1 MFETSSESPAPVRV
15 VSEAIKDYVDRLGPI
30 WIEGEISELNERSG
44 MMAFMRLRDTSVDM
58 SISVMCHKSVIATVK
73 PLPDNARVVLYAKPS
88 FYTKNGSISFSAR
101 EIRQVGVG
109 ELLARLEALKN
120 QLAAEGLFDSD
131 RKVTLPL
138 LPKVIGLICGRNTDA
153 EKDVVENAKRRW
165 PSVQFEIRE
174 VTVQGAAAVS
184 EVSDAL
190 RELEA
195 NKDVEVIIITRGGGS
210 FEDLLPFSDE
220 SLVRLAASCTTPIVS
235 AIGHEKD
242 APLLDLVADYRAST
256 PTDAAKRVVP
266 DIAEEIAMISA
277 MRDRARRTLLNR
289 INLEATQIANF
300 KNRPVMKD
308 PHVLITTRAEI
319 IAGLRDRSNRSFAHR
334 LKLAK
339 EELKQVKAR
348 VRALSP
354 QATLDRG
361 YSVVQLAD
369 GHIVTDP
376 KKLKQ
381 GDLLRLRLAKGETH
395 ATATGEPLERVD
407 LAHE

>member
-1 MFETSSESPAPVRV
+1 MFETSSEAPATVRT
-15 VSEAIKDYVDRLGPI
+15 VSEAIKDYVERLGPI

-44 MMAFMRLRDTSVDM
+44 MMAFMRLRDPSVDM
-58 SISVMCHKSVIATVK
+58 SISVMCHKSVIAAVK
-73 PLPDNARVVLYAKPS
+73 PLPDNARIVMFAKPS
-88 FYTKNGSISFSAR
+88 WYTKNGSLSFSAR

-120 QLAAEGLFDSD
+120 KLAAEGLFNSD
-131 RKVTLPL
+131 RKVALPL
-138 LPKVIGLICGRNTDA
+138 LPQVIGLICGRNTDA

-184 EVSDAL
+184 EVSEAL

-195 NKDVEVIIITRGGGS
+195 NKNVEVIIITRGGGS

-220 SLVRLAASCTTPIVS
+220 GLVRLAASCTTPIVS

-242 APLLDLVADYRAST
+242 SPLLDLVADYRAST

-266 DIAEEIAMISA
+266 DISEEIAMIEA
-277 MRDRARRTLLNR
+277 MRDRARRTLVNRLDLEMTR
-289 INLEATQIANF
+289 INNF

-319 IAGLRDRSNRSFAHR
+319 IAGLRDRSNRSFGSS

-339 EELKQVKAR
+339 EELKQIKAR

-354 QATLDRG
+354 QSTLDRG

-369 GHIVTDP
+369 GQIVTDP
-376 KKLKQ
+376 KKLKA
-381 GDLLRLRLAKGETH
+381 GDELRLRLAKGETK
-395 ATATGEPLERVD
+395 ATAK
-407 LAHE
+407 

>member
-1 MFETSSESPAPVRV
+1 MFETSSEAPATVRT
-15 VSEAIKDYVDRLGPI
+15 VSEAIKDYVERLGPI

-44 MMAFMRLRDTSVDM
+44 MMAFMRLRDPSVDM
-58 SISVMCHKSVIATVK
+58 SISVMCHKSVIAAVK
-73 PLPDNARVVLYAKPS
+73 PLPDNARIVMYAKPS
-88 FYTKNGSISFSAR
+88 WYTKNGSLSFSAR

-120 QLAAEGLFDSD
+120 KLAAEGLFNSD
-131 RKVTLPL
+131 RKVALPL
-138 LPKVIGLICGRNTDA
+138 LPQVIGLICGRNTDA

-184 EVSDAL
+184 EVSEAL

-195 NKDVEVIIITRGGGS
+195 NKNVEVIIITRGGGS

-220 SLVRLAASCTTPIVS
+220 GLVRLAASCTTPIVS

-242 APLLDLVADYRAST
+242 SPLLDLVADYRAST

-266 DIAEEIAMISA
+266 DISEEIAMIEA
-277 MRDRARRTLLNR
+277 MRDRARRTLVNRLDLEMTR
-289 INLEATQIANF
+289 INNF

-319 IAGLRDRSNRSFAHR
+319 IAGLRDRSNRSFGSS

-339 EELKQVKAR
+339 EELKQIKAR

-354 QATLDRG
+354 QSTLDRG

-369 GHIVTDP
+369 GQIVTDP
-376 KKLKQ
+376 KKLKA
-381 GDLLRLRLAKGETH
+381 GDELRLRLAKGETK
-395 ATATGEPLERVD
+395 ATVLD
-407 LAHE
+407 K

>member
-88 FYTKNGSISFSAR
+88 WYTKNGSLSFSAR

-120 QLAAEGLFDSD
+120 LLAAEGLFDSE
-131 RKVTLPL
+131 RKIELPL

-220 SLVRLAASCTTPIVS
+220 TLVRLAASCTTPIVS

-242 APLLDLVADYRAST
+242 SPLLDLVADYRAST

-266 DIAEEIAMISA
+266 DILEEIAMISA
-277 MRDRARRTLLNR
+277 LRDRARRALVNR
-289 INLEATQIANF
+289 IDLEVTRITNF

-319 IAGLRDRSNRSFAHR
+319 IAGLRDRSNRSFGASI
-334 LKLAK
+334 KLAK

-348 VRALSP
+348 IRALSP

-381 GDLLRLRLAKGETH
+381 GELLRLRLAKGETQ
-395 ATATGEPLERVD
+395 ATATG
-407 LAHE
+407 A

>member
-73 PLPDNARVVLYAKPS
+73 PLPDNARVVMYAKPS
-88 FYTKNGSISFSAR
+88 FSTKNGSLSFSAR

-120 QLAAEGLFDSD
+120 LLAGEGLFDSD
-131 RKVTLPL
+131 RKVALPL

-190 RELEA
+190 CELEA

-220 SLVRLAASCTTPIVS
+220 GLVRLAASCTTPIVS

-277 MRDRARRTLLNR
+277 MRDRARRTLVNR
-289 INLEATQIANF
+289 LNLEATQIANF

-308 PHVLITTRAEI
+308 PFVLITTRAEI
-319 IAGLRDRSNRSFAHR
+319 IAGLRDRSNRSFAHQ

-339 EELKQVKAR
+339 EELKQIKAR

-361 YSVVQLAD
+361 YSVVQLPD
-369 GHIVTDP
+369 GQIVTDP

-381 GDLLRLRLAKGETH
+381 GDVLRLRLAKGETK
-395 ATATGEPLERVD
+395 ATATGQ
-407 LAHE
+407 

>member
-58 SISVMCHKSVIATVK
+58 SISVMCHKSVIATIK
-73 PLPDNARVVLYAKPS
+73 PLPDNARVVMYAKPS
-88 FYTKNGSISFSAR
+88 WYTKNGSLSFSAR

-120 QLAAEGLFDSD
+120 LLAAEGLFDSD

-242 APLLDLVADYRAST
+242 SPLLDLVADYRAST

-266 DIAEEIAMISA
+266 DIAEEIAMIGA
-277 MRDRARRTLLNR
+277 MRDRARRTVVNR

-308 PHVLITTRAEI
+308 PQVLITSRAEI
-319 IAGLRDRSNRSFAHR
+319 IAGLRDRSNRSFAHQ

-339 EELKQVKAR
+339 EELKQVRAR

-369 GHIVTDP
+369 GQIVTDP
-376 KKLKQ
+376 KKLQK
-381 GDLLRLRLAKGETH
+381 GDVLRLRLAKGETK
-395 ATATGEPLERVD
+395 ATANGE
-407 LAHE
+407 

>member
-30 WIEGEISELNERSG
+30 WVEGEISELNERSG

-58 SISVMCHKSVIATVK
+58 SISVMCHKSVIASVK
-73 PLPDNARVVLYAKPS
+73 PLPDNARVVMYAKPS
-88 FYTKNGSISFSAR
+88 WYTKNGSLSFSAR

-120 QLAAEGLFDSD
+120 QLAGEGLFNSD
-131 RKVTLPL
+131 RKVALPL

-174 VTVQGAAAVS
+174 VTVQGAAAVT

-220 SLVRLAASCTTPIVS
+220 GLVRLAASCETPIVS

-242 APLLDLVADYRAST
+242 SPLLDLVADYRAST

-266 DIAEEIAMISA
+266 DISEEIAMIGQ
-277 MRDRARRTLLNR
+277 MRDRARRTLINR
-289 INLEATQIANF
+289 IDLEATRITNF

-319 IAGLRDRSNRSFAHR
+319 ITGLRDRSNRSFAGR

-369 GHIVTDP
+369 GQIVTDP

-381 GDLLRLRLAKGETH
+381 GDELRLRLAKGETK
-395 ATATGEPLERVD
+395 ATAQGS
-407 LAHE
+407 

>member
-1 MFETSSESPAPVRV
+1 MFETSSDAPATVRV
-15 VSEAIKDYVDRLGPI
+15 VSEAIKEYVERLGPI

-44 MMAFMRLRDTSVDM
+44 MMAFMRLRDPSVDM
-58 SISVMCHKSVIATVK
+58 SISVMCHKSVIAAVK
-73 PLPDNARVVLYAKPS
+73 PLPDNARIVMYAKPS
-88 FYTKNGSISFSAR
+88 WYTKNGSLSFSAR

-120 QLAAEGLFDSD
+120 QLAGEGLFNSD
-131 RKVTLPL
+131 RKVALPL

-174 VTVQGAAAVS
+174 VTVQGAAAVT
-184 EVSDAL
+184 EVSAAL

-220 SLVRLAASCTTPIVS
+220 GLVRLAASCETPIVS

-242 APLLDLVADYRAST
+242 SPLLDLVADYRAST

-266 DIAEEIAMISA
+266 DIAEEIQMISA

-289 INLEATQIANF
+289 LDLEATRITNF

-319 IAGLRDRSNRSFAHR
+319 IAGLRDRSNRSFGAS

-339 EELKQVKAR
+339 EELKQIKAR

-354 QATLDRG
+354 QSTLDRG

-369 GHIVTDP
+369 GQIVTDP
-376 KKLKQ
+376 KKLKA
-381 GDLLRLRLAKGETH
+381 GDELRLRLAKGETK
-395 ATATGEPLERVD
+395 ATALGN
-407 LAHE
+407 

>member
-44 MMAFMRLRDTSVDM
+44 MMAFMRLCDTSVDM

-88 FYTKNGSISFSAR
+88 FYTKNGSLSFSAR

-120 QLAAEGLFDSD
+120 LLAGEGLFDSD
-131 RKVTLPL
+131 RKVALPL

-220 SLVRLAASCTTPIVS
+220 GLVRLAASCTTPIVS

-266 DIAEEIAMISA
+266 DIAEEIAMIA
-277 MRDRARRTLLNR
+277 ALRDRARRTLVNR
-289 INLEATQIANF
+289 INLETNQIASF
-300 KNRPVMKD
+300 RNRPVMKD
-308 PHVLITTRAEI
+308 PHVLITTRADI
-319 IAGLRDRSNRSFAHR
+319 IAGLRDRSNRSFAHQ

-339 EELKQVKAR
+339 EELKQIKAR

-369 GHIVTDP
+369 GQIVTDP

-381 GDLLRLRLAKGETH
+381 GDVLRLRLAKGETQ
-395 ATATGEPLERVD
+395 ATATGQ
-407 LAHE
+407 

>member
-1 MFETSSESPAPVRV
+1 MFETSSDAPATVRV
-15 VSEAIKDYVDRLGPI
+15 VSEAIKEYVERLGPI

-44 MMAFMRLRDTSVDM
+44 MMAFMRLRDPSVDM
-58 SISVMCHKSVIATVK
+58 SISVMCHKSVIAAVK
-73 PLPDNARVVLYAKPS
+73 PLPDNARIVMYAKPS
-88 FYTKNGSISFSAR
+88 WYTKNGSLSFSAR

-120 QLAAEGLFDSD
+120 LLAGEGLFNSD
-131 RKVTLPL
+131 RKVALPL

-174 VTVQGAAAVS
+174 VTVQGAAAVT
-184 EVSDAL
+184 EVSAAL
-190 RELEA
+190 CELEA

-220 SLVRLAASCTTPIVS
+220 GLVRLAASCETPIVS

-242 APLLDLVADYRAST
+242 SPLLDLVADYRAST

-266 DIAEEIAMISA
+266 DIAEEIQMISA
-277 MRDRARRTLLNR
+277 MRDRARRTVLNR
-289 INLEATQIANF
+289 LDLETTRITNL

-308 PHVLITTRAEI
+308 PQVLITTRAEL
-319 IAGLRDRSNRSFAHR
+319 IAGLRDRSNRSFGAS

-339 EELKQVKAR
+339 EELKQIKAR

-354 QATLDRG
+354 QSTLDRG

-369 GHIVTDP
+369 GQIVTDP
-376 KKLKQ
+376 KKLKA
-381 GDLLRLRLAKGETH
+381 GDELRLRLAKGETK
-395 ATATGEPLERVD
+395 ATVLD
-407 LAHE
+407 K

>member
-1 MFETSSESPAPVRV
+1 MFETSSEAPATVRV
-15 VSEAIKDYVDRLGPI
+15 VSEAIKDYVERLGPI

-44 MMAFMRLRDTSVDM
+44 MMAFMRLRDPSVDM
-58 SISVMCHKSVIATVK
+58 SISVMCHKSVIAAVK
-73 PLPDNARVVLYAKPS
+73 PLPDNARIVMYAKPS
-88 FYTKNGSISFSAR
+88 WYTKNGSLSFSAR

-120 QLAAEGLFDSD
+120 QLAGEGLFNSD
-131 RKVTLPL
+131 RKVALPL

-174 VTVQGAAAVS
+174 VTVQGAAAVT
-184 EVSDAL
+184 EVSAAL

-220 SLVRLAASCTTPIVS
+220 GLVRLAASCETPIVS

-242 APLLDLVADYRAST
+242 SPLLDLVADYRAST

-266 DIAEEIAMISA
+266 DIAEEIQMISA

-289 INLEATQIANF
+289 LDLESTRITNF

-319 IAGLRDRSNRSFAHR
+319 IAGLRDRSNRSFGAS

-339 EELKQVKAR
+339 EELKQIKAR

-354 QATLDRG
+354 QSTLDRG
-361 YSVVQLAD
+361 YSVVQLGD
-369 GHIVTDP
+369 GQIVTDP
-376 KKLKQ
+376 KKLKA
-381 GDLLRLRLAKGETH
+381 GDELRLRLAKGETK
-395 ATATGEPLERVD
+395 ATALGN
-407 LAHE
+407 